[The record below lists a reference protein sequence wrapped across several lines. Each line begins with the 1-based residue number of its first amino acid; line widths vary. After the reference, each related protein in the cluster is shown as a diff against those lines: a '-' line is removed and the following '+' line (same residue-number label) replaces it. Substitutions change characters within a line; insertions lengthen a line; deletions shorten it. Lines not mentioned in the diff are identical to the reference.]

1 MAARWK
7 RDSTHGNEC
16 RKCNEAA
23 QHAKSQAI
31 VAGSV
36 ACTWTE
42 GEHEATMSRR
52 TDNN

>member
-1 MAARWK
+1 MSARRWK

-23 QHAKSQAI
+23 QAAKSHAI
-31 VAGSV
+31 VTGSV

-42 GEHEATMSRR
+42 GEHAATMTRPKA
-52 TDNN
+52 